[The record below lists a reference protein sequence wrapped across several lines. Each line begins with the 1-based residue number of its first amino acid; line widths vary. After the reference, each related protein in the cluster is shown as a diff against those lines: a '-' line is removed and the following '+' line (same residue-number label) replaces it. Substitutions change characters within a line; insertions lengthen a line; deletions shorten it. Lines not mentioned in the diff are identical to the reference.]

1 MYKDYYTI
9 LGVQSNA
16 SGDEIKRVFRKLALR
31 YHPDLNPND
40 SSAATKFREIYE
52 AYEVLSDPQQ
62 RQSFEAEAWAYTAMP
77 RTSTE
82 SSTTDYTAA
91 PSYSPSPHSSYYKAT
106 PSTST
111 AEASKEYFHHSN
123 YTSTAPNTTF
133 KTASSPIPEWFIP
146 SGGIEIYGVQEGHY
160 FFTNPRG
167 EVVITQLTP
176 LANRLLAVAIDGI
189 LMTAALN
196 FILYT
201 VVSLFLRMSGAWS
214 RNGQASFNGVFNQY
228 SFSSGNLTSAI
239 FAILVPFLVISTVP
253 FLYHVLAIT
262 MGGQTLGHWLC
273 QSRVIRSQGQ
283 HLGIRQGITRS
294 IWGIVVGSLGIIIV
308 ITSLYTVSPY
318 ATGELINAILTG
330 TLPYNPD
337 HNFILVGSVATA
349 VTFLICAF
357 FVIIPKLNEG
367 QQAMQDKWADTY
379 VVNSKPIAGYY

>member
-9 LGVQSNA
+9 LGVQRNA

-40 SSAATKFREIYE
+40 TSAATKFREIYE

-62 RQSFEAEAWAYTAMP
+62 RQNFEAEAWAYTVMP
-77 RTSTE
+77 RTSPE
-82 SSTTDYTAA
+82 SSPTDYANA

-106 PSTST
+106 PSTPAS
-111 AEASKEYFHHSN
+111 EASKEYFHHSN

-133 KTASSPIPEWFIP
+133 KTASSPIPEWFIS

-167 EVVITQLTP
+167 EVVIMQLTP
-176 LANRLLAVAIDGI
+176 LVNRLLAAAIDGL
-189 LMTAALN
+189 LMTISLD

-201 VVSLFLRMSGAWS
+201 VVSLFLRMSGALS
-214 RNGQASFNGVFNQY
+214 RNGQAFKGVFNLY
-228 SFSSGNLTSAI
+228 SLTSGNLVSAI
-239 FAILVPFLVISTVP
+239 FTILMPFLVISTVP

-283 HLGIRQGITRS
+283 HLGIMQGITRS
-294 IWGIVVGSLGIIIV
+294 IWGIVVGTLGIVIV
-308 ITSLYTVSPY
+308 VTSLYMVWPY
-318 ATGELINAILTG
+318 ATGELINTILTR
-330 TLPYNPD
+330 TLPDRPD
-337 HNFILVGSVATA
+337 HNFILTSSVAVA
-349 VTFLICAF
+349 VTLLICAF
-357 FVIIPKLNEG
+357 FITITALNEG